1 MGESAVW
8 SLSGLRVIP
17 AVVVVMGLWV
27 VVVAVTAV
35 VIVMGLGMV
44 VVAPSVVVVMPT
56 AVSVGER
63 RTAYG

>member
-8 SLSGLRVIP
+8 SSSGLRVIP
-17 AVVVVMGLWV
+17 AVVVAMGLR
-27 VVVAVTAV
+27 
-35 VIVMGLGMV
+35 MV
-44 VVAPSVVVVMPT
+44 VVATALVVVRFGVVVVTPSVVVVMPT